1 MMHPRRDA
9 NSPQD
14 IGDQM
19 AALKVLQGLTMQ
31 NAIGAA
37 CSYLLHC
44 AMKHPELT
52 RRVLN
57 EKVIRE
63 GFRGMSLLETLT
75 RVCK

>member
-1 MMHPRRDA
+1 MQERKDA

-19 AALKVLQGLTMQ
+19 AALKVLQGLTVQ
-31 NAIGAA
+31 NAVGAA
-37 CSYLLHC
+37 CSFLLHC
-44 AMKHPELT
+44 AIKHPDMT